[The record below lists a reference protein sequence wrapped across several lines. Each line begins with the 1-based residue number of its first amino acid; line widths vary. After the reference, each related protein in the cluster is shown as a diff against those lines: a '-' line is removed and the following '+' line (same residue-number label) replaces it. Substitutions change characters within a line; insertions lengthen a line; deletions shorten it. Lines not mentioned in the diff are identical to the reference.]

1 MEAEQGLR
9 QILFSMFLLFCF
21 PLFSM
26 FFPAIPLLV
35 QNAWEAAGFCVAL
48 PPLACKTFDSPDL
61 WGQSH
66 AVRRLPSDLGLC
78 IPPGSPAAA
87 LVWGGQL
94 SFLTQPGRWGLRAQ
108 QPRALQLHK
117 APALHILA
125 VRWGTGLGDAFWAPC
140 GEVRWGEVR
149 NGAEG
154 WFLGRSGTPSG
165 RSSCGSGRSLWE
177 QHGSAGRPGW
187 CRWRARVW
195 RGGFY
200 FEMQTWNK
208 KHKTRALCRPCTTPS
223 VLRASK
229 MTRNTT
235 TATVKYAGKKNN
247 FWPWNCV
254 LNKLPQSESGGFSWQ
269 HLEGKQK
276 EEGGCTRL
284 HLGLAPGLRRR
295 RAGAP
300 PGDFIHI

>member
-1 MEAEQGLR
+1 MLGR
-9 QILFSMFLLFCF
+9 QLGFVLLFHLWHARPLTPLTSEARVMQWGVCQAIWGSASLRDLPQQRSCEAGNF
-21 PLFSM
+21 PSWHS
-26 FFPAIPLLV
+26 
-35 QNAWEAAGFCVAL
+35 QAGEG
-48 PPLACKTFDSPDL
+48 
-61 WGQSH
+61 WGHSN
-66 AVRRLPSDLGLC
+66 RELC
-78 IPPGSPAAA
+78 SCTRH
-87 LVWGGQL
+87 QL
-94 SFLTQPGRWGLRAQ
+94 CTS
-108 QPRALQLHK
+108 LQ
-117 APALHILA
+117 
-125 VRWGTGLGDAFWAPC
+125 C
-140 GEVRWGEVR
+140 GEERGWGMLFGLLAVRWGEVR

-154 WFLGRSGTPSG
+154 WFWGRSGRPSG

-295 RAGAP
+295 RAWAP